1 MNTPDPC
8 CTCERLYYD
17 AMRKDDPGYSSECKL
32 GLPMG
37 LADCRRYEPDP
48 IAVVPD
54 TADVVEFA

>member
-8 CTCERLYYD
+8 CTCEELYYD
-17 AMRKDDPGYSSECKL
+17 AMKKNDPSYCSECKL

-37 LADCRRYEPDP
+37 LADCRKYDPDP

-54 TADVVEFA
+54 PADVVEFA